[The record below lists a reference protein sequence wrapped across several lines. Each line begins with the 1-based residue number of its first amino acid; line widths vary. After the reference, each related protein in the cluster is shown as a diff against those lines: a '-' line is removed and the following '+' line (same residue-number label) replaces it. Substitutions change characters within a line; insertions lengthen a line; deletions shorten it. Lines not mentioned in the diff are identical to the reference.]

1 MHEMKEKLIK
11 AGTDILNASRTELYV
26 AMRFLDIALN
36 SLDYEMNL
44 SMKTIGTDSQKIRF
58 NPRYLIENYQNDS
71 VLVNRAYLHMILHC
85 VFRHMFHNKEKDQD
99 VWNLSCDIAVT
110 AIIDEM
116 EYRCIRLTVPD
127 ERQAMY
133 DRLRGEMKVLTAEGI
148 YKSLMKR
155 PLTWL
160 EMEGAK
166 KQFVVD
172 DHVFWDSEQEDQKDG
187 DSGNQNNNEDNQDN
201 DQQNQN
207 NNPKDNSSEQ
217 KQKEREKQ
225 WQEISEKMRTNMETC
240 SKDAAEMAG
249 SLYDYI
255 KIATRERYDY
265 RKFLKKFTTL
275 REEIRL
281 DLDSYD
287 YIYYTYGLTHYGNMP
302 LIEPLE
308 YKEVKKIEEMA
319 IVIDTSESCSGD
331 YVRRFLE
338 ETFAILS
345 SRENFF
351 RKMNVHIIQC
361 DAKAQVDDVITC
373 EEDMKRYMENF
384 RLIGF
389 GGTDFRPAFEY
400 VNELCR
406 KKVFRHLKGMLYFT
420 DGYGTYP
427 ERRPDYDVAFVFL
440 EESYNDRHVP
450 PWAIKLILGPDDIR
464 MGGIDDEH

>member
-36 SLDYEMNL
+36 SLDYEMDL

-207 NNPKDNSSEQ
+207 NNPKDNSGEQ

-240 SKDAAEMAG
+240 FKDAAEMAG

>member
-36 SLDYEMNL
+36 SLDYEMDL

-99 VWNLSCDIAVT
+99 IWNLSCDIAVT

-207 NNPKDNSSEQ
+207 NNPKDNSGEQ

-240 SKDAAEMAG
+240 SKEAAEMAG

-345 SRENFF
+345 GRENFF

-389 GGTDFRPAFEY
+389 GGTDFRPAFDY

>member
-1 MHEMKEKLIK
+1 MHEMKEKLIR
-11 AGTDILNASRTELYV
+11 AGTGILNASRTELYV

-36 SLDYEMNL
+36 SLDYEMDL

-85 VFRHMFHNKEKDQD
+85 VFRHMFHNKDKDQD

-110 AIIDEM
+110 AIIDDM

-133 DRLRGEMKVLTAEGI
+133 DRLHGEMKVLTAEGI
-148 YKSLMKR
+148 YKSLKKR
-155 PLTWL
+155 PMTWL
-160 EMEGAK
+160 EMESAR
-166 KQFVVD
+166 KQFTVD
-172 DHVFWDSEQEDQKDG
+172 DHVFWDSEQEDQKDSNS
-187 DSGNQNNNEDNQDN
+187 DNQNNNEDNQEN

-207 NNPKDNSSEQ
+207 NNQKDNSSDQ
-217 KQKEREKQ
+217 KQSEREKQ

-265 RKFLKKFTTL
+265 RRFLKKFTTL

-302 LIEPLE
+302 LIESLE
-308 YKEVKKIEEMA
+308 YKEVKKIEELA

-345 SRENFF
+345 NHENFF

-373 EEDMKRYMENF
+373 EDDMKRYMENF

-406 KKVFRHLKGMLYFT
+406 KKIFKHLKGMLYFT

-427 ERRPDYDVAFVFL
+427 ERRPDYDVAFIFL

-464 MGGIDDEH
+464 MGGIENEH

>member
-36 SLDYEMNL
+36 SLDYEMDL

-207 NNPKDNSSEQ
+207 NNPKDNSGEQ

>member
-1 MHEMKEKLIK
+1 MHEMKEKLIR
-11 AGTDILNASRTELYV
+11 AGTGILNASRTELYV

-36 SLDYEMNL
+36 SLDYEMDL

-58 NPRYLIENYQNDS
+58 NPGYLMENYQNDS

-85 VFRHMFHNKEKDQD
+85 VFRHMFHNKDKDQD

-110 AIIDEM
+110 AIIDDM

-133 DRLRGEMKVLTAEGI
+133 DRLHGEMKVLTAEGI
-148 YKSLMKR
+148 YKSLMKH

-160 EMEGAK
+160 QMESAR

-172 DHVFWDSEQEDQKDG
+172 DHVFWDSEQEDKKD
-187 DSGNQNNNEDNQDN
+187 SNSHNQNNEDNQEN
-201 DQQNQN
+201 DQHNQN
-207 NNPKDNSSEQ
+207 NDQKENSSDQ
-217 KQKEREKQ
+217 KQSEREKQ

-302 LIEPLE
+302 LIEALE
-308 YKEVKKIEEMA
+308 YKEVKKIEELA

-345 SRENFF
+345 NQENFF

-373 EEDMKRYMENF
+373 EDDMKRYMENF

-440 EESYNDRHVP
+440 EEGYNDRHVP

-464 MGGIDDEH
+464 MGGIENEY

>member
-1 MHEMKEKLIK
+1 MKEKLIR
-11 AGTDILNASRTELYV
+11 AGTGILNASKTELYV
-26 AMRFLDIALN
+26 SMRFLDIALN
-36 SLDYEMNL
+36 SLDYEMDL
-44 SMKTIGTDSQKIRF
+44 SMKTIGTDSRKIRF
-58 NPRYLIENYQNDS
+58 NPGYLVENYQNDS

-85 VFRHMFHNKEKDQD
+85 VFRHMFNHKEKDQEI
-99 VWNLSCDIAVT
+99 WNLSCDIAVT
-110 AIIDEM
+110 AIIDQM
-116 EYRCIRLTVPD
+116 EYRCIRLVVPD

-133 DRLRGEMKVLTAEGI
+133 DRLHGEMKVLTAEGI
-148 YKSLMKR
+148 YKALKKR

-160 EMEGAK
+160 EMEAAK

-172 DHVFWDSEQEDQKDG
+172 DHVFWDSEDDQNKDG
-187 DSGNQNNNEDNQDN
+187 DGDSDSQDNQD
-201 DQQNQN
+201 DQNNQN
-207 NNPKDNSSEQ
+207 DENQKDNRQQ
-217 KQKEREKQ
+217 KQKELEKQ

-240 SKDAAEMAG
+240 SRDAADMAG
-249 SLYDYI
+249 GLYDYI

-302 LIEPLE
+302 LIEALE
-308 YKEVKKIEEMA
+308 YKEVKKIEELA

-345 SRENFF
+345 DHENFF

-361 DAKAQVDDVITC
+361 DVKAQVDDIITC
-373 EEDMKRYMENF
+373 EDDMKKYMENF
-384 RLIGF
+384 KLIGF

-400 VNELCR
+400 VDELCR
-406 KKVFRHLKGMLYFT
+406 KKVFRRLKGLLYFT

-427 ERRPDYDVAFVFL
+427 AKRPDYDVAFVFL
-440 EESYNDRHVP
+440 EESYNDRQVP

-464 MGGIDDEH
+464 MGGIENEH

>member
-36 SLDYEMNL
+36 SLDYEMDL

-207 NNPKDNSSEQ
+207 NNPKDNSGEQ

-287 YIYYTYGLTHYGNMP
+287 YIYYTYGLTQYGNMP

>member
-11 AGTDILNASRTELYV
+11 AGTDILNASKTELYV

-36 SLDYEMNL
+36 SLGYEMDL

-85 VFRHMFHNKEKDQD
+85 VFRHMFHNKDKDQD

-116 EYRCIRLTVPD
+116 DYRCIRLTVPD

-133 DRLRGEMKVLTAEGI
+133 DRLHGEMKVLTAEGI
-148 YKSLMKR
+148 YRSLTRR

-160 EMEGAK
+160 EMENLK

-172 DHVFWDSEQEDQKDG
+172 DHVFWDSEQEDQKND
-187 DSGNQNNNEDNQDN
+187 DSGNQNENGDNQEN

-207 NNPKDNSSEQ
+207 NDPKDNNSEQ
-217 KQKEREKQ
+217 KQNEREKQ

-240 SKDAAEMAG
+240 SKEAAEMAG
-249 SLYDYI
+249 ALYDYI

-308 YKEVKKIEEMA
+308 YKEVKKIEELA

-338 ETFAILS
+338 ETFTILS
-345 SRENFF
+345 SQENFF

-361 DAKAQVDDVITC
+361 DAKAQVDDVITSP
-373 EEDMKRYMENF
+373 EDMKRYMDNF
-384 RLIGF
+384 KLVGF
-389 GGTDFRPAFEY
+389 GGTDFRPAFAY
-400 VNELCR
+400 VNDLCQ

-440 EESYNDRHVP
+440 EENYNDRHVP
-450 PWAIKLILGPDDIR
+450 PWAIKLILGPDDLR
-464 MGGIDDEH
+464 MEE